1 MIKAGEKLETILARL
16 YELADMM
23 KVYFAVSDLTY
34 LEKGGRIGRASSIIG
49 GFLKLRPVL
58 KIEDGEV
65 TLETKTFG
73 DRGAVSYMEKILKNE
88 SKNSMYLYT
97 AWGGTNQELQNTDV
111 LKKTAEVFRK
121 IEFKGRFEIG
131 PTIGS
136 HSGPVFGIG
145 IISKIR

>member
-1 MIKAGEKLETILARL
+1 
-16 YELADMM
+16 
-23 KVYFAVSDLTY
+23 
-34 LEKGGRIGRASSIIG
+34 
-49 GFLKLRPVL
+49 
-58 KIEDGEV
+58 
-65 TLETKTFG
+65 
-73 DRGAVSYMEKILKNE
+73 MEKILKNE

-121 IEFKGRFEIG
+121 IEFKGRVEIG